1 MSAIKSNTS
10 EYRIWLRRKNEK
22 DLIRRTKKRQA
33 VRAERT
39 RVIKH
44 NTKIKAAANYNAAE
58 KRTEFEAPPNFSFVD
73 NPNETIDFFR
83 TIISFITNRLNSGKQ
98 IYIDISKIQNLSIDA
113 LMYLL
118 AILNNMNGK
127 IKSKFSVS
135 GNAPERSNNSK
146 VI

>member
-22 DLIRRTKKRQA
+22 DLIRRTKKKKA

-98 IYIDISKIQNLSIDA
+98 IYIDISKIQKEA
-113 LMYLL
+113 TRM
-118 AILNNMNGK
+118 
-127 IKSKFSVS
+127 
-135 GNAPERSNNSK
+135 E
-146 VI
+146 